1 MDEDIPRYIVWST
14 DHLDLSDLFQRRWL
28 LRQVLMYGR
37 AEDIRK
43 LDFQEIH
50 RELDNLHLPKHI
62 DRLWRTY
69 LEERYG
75 PTSPA

>member
-1 MDEDIPRYIVWST
+1 MDENIPRYIVWST
-14 DHLDLSDLFQRRWL
+14 DTYNQADPFQRRWL

-43 LDFQEIH
+43 LDFQEVK
-50 RELDNLHLPKHI
+50 RELDHLHLPSHI

-69 LEERYG
+69 LEQ
-75 PTSPA
+75 PDDNP